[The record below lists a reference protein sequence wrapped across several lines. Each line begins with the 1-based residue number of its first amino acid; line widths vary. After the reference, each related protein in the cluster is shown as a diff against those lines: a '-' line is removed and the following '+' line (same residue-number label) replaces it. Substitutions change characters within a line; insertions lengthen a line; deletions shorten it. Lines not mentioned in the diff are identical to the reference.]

1 MDERCGMATQTPWW
15 RGARGEYWVIAQGVL
30 FVLIAV
36 GPRTAPRLPAWPP
49 SLLGTVTGLVLMLI
63 GGALSVSALVR
74 LGPNLTPLPYP
85 KDDSTLVETG
95 PYAIVRHPIY
105 SGLILG
111 GFGWAIT
118 VHSLLTLAYAIGLL
132 VFFDLKSRREER
144 WLSEKFAG
152 YAGYRMRVRK
162 LVPFVY

>member
-1 MDERCGMATQTPWW
+1 MATDTPWW
-15 RGARGEYWVIAQGVL
+15 RGRRGEYWVIAQGFL

-36 GPRTAPRLPAWPP
+36 GPQTAPWLPTWDA
-49 SLLGTVTGLVLMLI
+49 SGLGTIAGLALLLC
-63 GGALSVSALVR
+63 GGALAMSALVR

-85 KDDSTLVETG
+85 KDDATLVETG
-95 PYAIVRHPIY
+95 PYSIVRHPIY

-118 VHSLLTLAYAIGLL
+118 VHGFLALAYAIGLL

-144 WLSEKFAG
+144 WLTEKFAG
-152 YAGYRMRVRK
+152 YADYRTRVRK
-162 LVPFVY
+162 LVPFVC